1 MKDGFLKAAAAA
13 PKIRVAD
20 PAWNALEI
28 CKALDSCYAQRAKLI
43 VLPELCLTGYTC
55 QDLFLQERLLQGA
68 KDALMKLVKESAS
81 LDAIFFVGLP
91 FEILGKLYNVAAVF
105 SHGEVLGLVPKSYL
119 PNYNEFY
126 EARHFVS
133 GAELATEVVL
143 PDGSCVPADRDL
155 LFVCEQMPKLRIGV
169 ELCEDLWTPNPP
181 SISHALAGASVLVN
195 LSASNELTGKDSYR
209 RELVSGQSARLLAAY
224 IYASDRKSVV

>member
-1 MKDGFLKAAAAA
+1 MRQGFVKAAAVT
-13 PKIRVAD
+13 PKIKVAD
-20 PAWNALEI
+20 TKYNAELI
-28 CKALDSCYAQRAKLI
+28 LDMMKESTRQGAKI
-43 VLPELCLTGYTC
+43 VVFPELCLTGYTC

-133 GAELATEVVL
+133 GAELRQRWFCRTEAV
-143 PDGSCVPADRDL
+143 
-155 LFVCEQMPKLRIGV
+155 FLRTGICF
-169 ELCEDLWTPNPP
+169 L
-181 SISHALAGASVLVN
+181 SVSRCRN
-195 LSASNELTGKDSYR
+195 S
-209 RELVSGQSARLLAAY
+209 ELVWNCVRICGHRIRRVSPMHWRGRLFW
-224 IYASDRKSVV
+224 

>member
-1 MKDGFLKAAAAA
+1 MRQGFVKAAAVT
-13 PKIRVAD
+13 PKIKVAD
-20 PAWNALEI
+20 TKYNAELI
-28 CKALDSCYAQRAKLI
+28 LDMMKESTRQGAKI
-43 VLPELCLTGYTC
+43 VVFPELCLTGYTC

-126 EARHFVS
+126 ERDISYPEQSLRQRWFCRTEAVFLRTGICFLSVS
-133 GAELATEVVL
+133 RCRNSESVWN
-143 PDGSCVPADRDL
+143 CVRICGHRIRRVSPMHWRGR
-155 LFVCEQMPKLRIGV
+155 LF
-169 ELCEDLWTPNPP
+169 W
-181 SISHALAGASVLVN
+181 
-195 LSASNELTGKDSYR
+195 
-209 RELVSGQSARLLAAY
+209 
-224 IYASDRKSVV
+224 